1 MNANPSQIT
10 LPNSEYNATVC
21 FREVLHSELIILRVK
36 PLDGVVPNF
45 VPGQY
50 AELGLLNE
58 ETGKIV
64 RRAYSI
70 SSPATGVD
78 YLEFFLVKVEDGAL
92 TPGLFELRNGDGV
105 FLGTK
110 VKGKFT
116 LEQIPRD
123 KFIVAISTG
132 TGIAPYISM
141 LREFKD
147 NPPWR
152 KFIVIHGVRHVEDLG
167 FRDELESLA
176 KVNPHIKYIP
186 VVSREKEGSSWAG
199 LRGRVPVALADDTY
213 TKLVGAPL
221 TPQDS
226 QIFLC
231 GNPEMIVT
239 VQALLEERGFKT
251 HSKKHPGEIHLE
263 RYW

>member
-10 LPNSEYNATVC
+10 LPVSEYNATVC
-21 FREVLHSELIILRVK
+21 FREELHSELIILRVK
-36 PLDGVVPNF
+36 PLDGVIPHF

-50 AELGLLNE
+50 AELGLVNE
-58 ETGKIV
+58 GTGKIV

-92 TPGLFELRNGDGV
+92 TPGLFELRNGDPV

-116 LEQIPRD
+116 LEQIPKD
-123 KFIVAISTG
+123 KTLVAISTG

-147 NPPWR
+147 SPSWR
-152 KFIVIHGVRHVEDLG
+152 KFVIIHGVRHVEDLG
-167 FRDELESLA
+167 FRHELESLA
-176 KVNPHIKYIP
+176 RSHRHIVYIP
-186 VVSREKEGSSWAG
+186 VVSREKEGSSWTG
-199 LRGRVPVALADDTY
+199 LRGRVPVALSEENY
-213 TKLVGAPL
+213 LPLVGEKLSPE
-221 TPQDS
+221 DS

-231 GNPEMIVT
+231 GNPDMIVT
-239 VQALLEERGFKT
+239 VQKLLEDQGFKT